1 MRHTKHSMAAAA
13 AALISLAAAPPGAGR
28 LQDGGQ
34 AQRLLA
40 TRAELKALVPR
51 LDSLTS
57 ATSDGEV
64 RETARQDVER
74 ARTRLATRSGNPP
87 VSISEPKRSRGAGK
101 VSGRI
106 TASAASPR

>member
-1 MRHTKHSMAAAA
+1 MRHTKYPMAAVAL
-13 AALISLAAAPPGAGR
+13 ALISLAAAPPGAGR

-74 ARTRLATRSGNPP
+74 ARTRLEVGDF
-87 VSISEPKRSRGAGK
+87 ESRDREVLGVDGEKELSDTCVGARGH
-101 VSGRI
+101 
-106 TASAASPR
+106 